1 MGWLHDSLVAR
12 CIAVFVLVW
21 RSNQHFG
28 FSACIDHSH
37 LGLNFGHATF
47 RNVDIRYVP
56 CCPRRRASVPGIVI
70 RLAEKFGFCRFL
82 GHERMVPAKPVKSET
97 GRETAISARTNAKS
111 SDAGDSQLAKETRLD
126 ALAHPVF
133 LICSLSVR
141 RKTNRRN
148 VVKDQEWNARSDSQK
163 LDWLRERLCKVE
175 AEQVKFAE
183 GVELEMRRLKRA
195 ARANS

>member
-1 MGWLHDSLVAR
+1 MP
-12 CIAVFVLVW
+12 VW
-21 RSNQHFG
+21 RANQHFG
-28 FSACIDHSH
+28 FSACMDHSH

-47 RNVDIRYVP
+47 RDVDIRLVP
-56 CCPRRRASVPGIVI
+56 CRPRCRASVPGIVI
-70 RLAEKFGFCRFL
+70 RLGEKFGFCRFL
-82 GHERMVPAKPVKSET
+82 GHERMVPAKSLKSET
-97 GRETAISARTNAKS
+97 GVRLQSLPEQNAKT

-133 LICSLSVR
+133 LICSLSDR

-148 VVKDQEWNARSDSQK
+148 VVEDQEWNARSDSQK

-183 GVELEMRRLKRA
+183 DVELEMRRLKRA
-195 ARANS
+195 ARAH